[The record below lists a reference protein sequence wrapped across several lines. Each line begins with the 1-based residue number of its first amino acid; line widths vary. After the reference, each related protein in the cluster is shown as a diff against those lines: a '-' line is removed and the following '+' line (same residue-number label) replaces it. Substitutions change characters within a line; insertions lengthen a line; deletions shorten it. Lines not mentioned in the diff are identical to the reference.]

1 MDRLLKILIS
11 ALVALIVATV
21 MAPQTF
27 AQPMRST
34 AADSSAVT
42 HIDLALRTLL
52 ARQPAQIGQLATPTT
67 ASPTPQPTRT
77 PAATEVPLPAATVTS
92 TQTITA
98 QVVQTEAA
106 QPAQTTGSQIT
117 VVSPDATPSAP
128 LEGTIIANRSEDNA
142 RFFVEGS
149 TYDLAPGRS
158 IGLLLPRT
166 GSVLNLYNCDSGT
179 PENQGTCFWDP
190 YLITLNG
197 FYEVYNAPDTA
208 VEARLLLREAGLP
221 PTDQV
226 WVQNRT
232 TQTEQV
238 VYKNETYDVAPTT
251 VREFAVTSGVPA
263 ILYVRSC
270 LTLSGQT
277 VCEWAPKT
285 LDAGIYYAMVGV
297 DTAGAQ
303 PGSQI
308 TTLDLRPVVGGV
320 TSAPVAAAPEA
331 SATSEAPA
339 QGATATPAPLQG
351 QITCRLLVPTLNVR
365 SGPGLY
371 YEIIDKVRDGDQP
384 ATVAVDGR
392 SVDGEWLTVNSDS
405 AAEGWI
411 TASSSFVTCDGDI
424 MGLPMVEAPAPPP
437 TPDPAVITQEPALDP
452 SIPAPEAPAEAPASD
467 QPAAAE
473 TPTPATD
480 LPAPPAGQALLIV
493 TNGFQHDI
501 RFTLD
506 QRYRPEAGPSEY
518 DLTPGASVSVVVYPG
533 QVDFSASSAWNNLSG
548 NATLALEA
556 DQSLPLWLRFEPDGA
571 GSSEWRLAW
580 Q

>member
-1 MDRLLKILIS
+1 MDRLLKISIS
-11 ALVALIVATV
+11 ALVALIAATV
-21 MAPQTF
+21 MTPQAF
-27 AQPMRST
+27 AQPLRST
-34 AADSSAVT
+34 AADSPAVT
-42 HIDLALRTLL
+42 RIDLALRTLL
-52 ARQPAQIGQLATPTT
+52 ARQPAQIGQLAAT
-67 ASPTPQPTRT
+67 ATPQPTKI
-77 PAATEVPLPAATVTS
+77 PAATEVPLPTATVTS
-92 TQTITA
+92 TRTITA
-98 QVVQTEAA
+98 QVVQTEAI

-128 LEGTIIANRSEDNA
+128 LEGTIITNRSENNA
-142 RFFVEGS
+142 RFFIEGS

-158 IGLLLPRT
+158 IGLALPRA

-179 PENQGTCFWDP
+179 PENQDTCFWDP

-197 FYEVYNAPDTA
+197 FYEVYTA
-208 VEARLLLREAGLP
+208 SDADVEARLLLREAGLP

-232 TQTEQV
+232 AQTEQV

-285 LDAGIYYAMVGV
+285 LDAGVYYAMVGV
-297 DTAGAQ
+297 NTAGSQ

-308 TTLDLRPVVGGV
+308 ATLDLRPVVGGV
-320 TSAPVAAAPEA
+320 TSAPVAAAPET
-331 SATSEAPA
+331 SAASEAPS
-339 QGATATPAPLQG
+339 QDATATPAPAQG

-371 YEIIDKVRDGDQP
+371 YEIIDKVRNGDQP
-384 ATVAVDGR
+384 ATVTVNGR
-392 SVDGEWLTVNSDS
+392 SVDGEWLTVSSDS
-405 AAEGWI
+405 ATKGWI
-411 TASSSFVTCDGDI
+411 TASSSFVTCDGDT

-452 SIPAPEAPAEAPASD
+452 SIPAPEAPAGD

-473 TPTPATD
+473 TPTSATD

-518 DLTPGASVSVVVYPG
+518 DLTPGASVSIVVYPG

-556 DQSLPLWLRFEPDGA
+556 DQSLPLWMRFEPDGA